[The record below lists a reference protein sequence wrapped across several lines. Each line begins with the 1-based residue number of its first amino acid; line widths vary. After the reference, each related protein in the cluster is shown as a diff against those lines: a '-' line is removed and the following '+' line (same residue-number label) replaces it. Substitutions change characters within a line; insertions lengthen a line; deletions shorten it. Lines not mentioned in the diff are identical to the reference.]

1 MKLTKLLA
9 TALIAAC
16 GSTALHAAPV
26 IPRDEAM
33 EQRIDKLLKK
43 MTLDEKVGQMAEL
56 TLGVLGG
63 PFDPATRSDFTI
75 SKDSLEK
82 ILGKYKVGSI
92 LNVADIALTPEQWY
106 SIVSQI
112 QAYSMEHIGIP
123 CIYGLDMNHGA
134 SYTMGATLFPQN
146 INMGATFN
154 RELARRGG
162 EITAYETRASDVPWT
177 YNPTVDL
184 GRDPRWPR
192 IWENY
197 GEDAYL
203 SAQMGSATVLGMQ
216 GPDPNHIDRYHIA
229 SNLKHF
235 MGYGVPV
242 SGKDRTHSSIGE
254 QEMREK
260 HFAPY
265 LEAIRNGKSLSIMV
279 NSTTNNGVPFHAN
292 AKYLTQW
299 LKEELEWDGMIVTDW
314 ADINNLYTREYV
326 ATDKKDAIRLAIN
339 AGIDMAMEPYDVD
352 FCTLLKELVEE
363 GEVPMSRIDDACAR
377 ILRLKMRLGLFEY
390 PDTKWT
396 DYPLFG
402 SKEFADA
409 SRQAAEE
416 SMVLLKN
423 DNALLPISTGKR
435 ILVTGPNANSMR
447 SLNGGWTYTWQGQF
461 TDMIAGHHNTIYK
474 SLANR
479 FGQENIVLEEGV
491 KYLDYQWGGNFG
503 PEDASGIA
511 KAVEAAKNVDII
523 VACVGETSYCETPG
537 NINDLNLSANQIK
550 LVTELSKTGKPI
562 VLILNEGRPRLIGE
576 IEPLAGA
583 IVDIMLPGN
592 YGGEALASLLS
603 GDANFSGR
611 LPITYPKHSAAL
623 ITYDYK
629 KGESSQTM
637 SGAYNYDAVVDVQW
651 MFGTGLSYT
660 TYKYS
665 NLRVNKPEFKAG
677 DTLIFSLE
685 VTNTGK
691 MAGKESVLLYS
702 SDLVA
707 STSPDVRRLRQFEK
721 IELQPGETKTVS
733 LTVPAND
740 LAFVGYDEK
749 WVLEKGDFRIQ
760 VGDQVINVRATE
772 TKKWDSPNRD

>member
-1 MKLTKLLA
+1 MRP
-9 TALIAAC
+9 
-16 GSTALHAAPV
+16 AP
-26 IPRDEAM
+26 
-33 EQRIDKLLKK
+33 
-43 MTLDEKVGQMAEL
+43 
-56 TLGVLGG
+56 
-63 PFDPATRSDFTI
+63 
-75 SKDSLEK
+75 
-82 ILGKYKVGSI
+82 
-92 LNVADIALTPEQWY
+92 
-106 SIVSQI
+106 
-112 QAYSMEHIGIP
+112 
-123 CIYGLDMNHGA
+123 
-134 SYTMGATLFPQN
+134 
-146 INMGATFN
+146 
-154 RELARRGG
+154 
-162 EITAYETRASDVPWT
+162 SDVPWT

>member
-1 MKLTKLLA
+1 MRP
-9 TALIAAC
+9 
-16 GSTALHAAPV
+16 G
-26 IPRDEAM
+26 
-33 EQRIDKLLKK
+33 
-43 MTLDEKVGQMAEL
+43 
-56 TLGVLGG
+56 
-63 PFDPATRSDFTI
+63 
-75 SKDSLEK
+75 
-82 ILGKYKVGSI
+82 
-92 LNVADIALTPEQWY
+92 
-106 SIVSQI
+106 
-112 QAYSMEHIGIP
+112 
-123 CIYGLDMNHGA
+123 
-134 SYTMGATLFPQN
+134 
-146 INMGATFN
+146 
-154 RELARRGG
+154 
-162 EITAYETRASDVPWT
+162 ASDVPWT